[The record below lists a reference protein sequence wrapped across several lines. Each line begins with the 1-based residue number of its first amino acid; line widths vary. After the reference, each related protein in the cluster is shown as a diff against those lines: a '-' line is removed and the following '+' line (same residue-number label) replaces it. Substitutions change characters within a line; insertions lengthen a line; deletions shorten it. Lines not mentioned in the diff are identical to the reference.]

1 VGQKVIA
8 FLRGVNMAGHNTIK
22 MAELVTLFKE
32 TGYEDAETYIAS
44 GNVVFSA
51 GKAYNAEAA
60 EKKIET
66 AIKKRFG
73 HDMAVMLR
81 SKEELDLILKSNPFS
96 GEGGNEHSKIA
107 TVILKE
113 KPSSLQIQ
121 KMAEVSYPPDKFFI
135 HNKEIY
141 IHCPNGFGKTK
152 LYTNFFEGRMKVI
165 GTARNWRT
173 MITLSEI
180 ANRK

>member
-22 MAELVTLFKE
+22 MTELVTLFKDI
-32 TGYEDAETYIAS
+32 GYKDAETYIAS
-44 GNVVFSA
+44 GNVVFSTTKSFDA
-51 GKAYNAEAA
+51 GKA
-60 EKKIET
+60 EKKIEN

-73 HDMAVMLR
+73 HNMAVMLR
-81 SKEELDLILKSNPFS
+81 SKEELDLILISNPFLGDSDLEYS
-96 GEGGNEHSKIA
+96 GIA
-107 TVILKE
+107 AVLLKE
-113 KPSSLQIQ
+113 KPTSIQIE
-121 KMAEVSYPPDKFFI
+121 KMAGVSYPPDRFFI
-135 HNKEIY
+135 SDKEIY
-141 IHCPNGFGKTK
+141 IHCSNGFGKTK
-152 LYTNFFEGRMKVI
+152 LYTNFFEGRMKVT